1 MFGGAGLTGG
11 LVGCGEHVEG
21 AGGVGGL
28 FKHYM

>member
-11 LVGCGEHVEG
+11 LVGGGEHVEG

-28 FKHYM
+28 LEHY